1 VATTYRP
8 ARTLITG
15 ASSGI
20 GAAYA
25 HAFAARGS
33 DLVLVARRTD
43 RLQALADELEAAH
56 GIRAEVHPADL
67 SLPAAGRAL
76 RGDVEGDVDAVINN
90 AGFGVHSLLAETDPE
105 LLEREIAVD
114 VTALVDVT
122 RAFLP
127 AMLEAGRGAIVNVA
141 STAAFQPIPRMAV
154 YGASK
159 SFVLSFTRAVWD
171 EARAHGVKVLAVAPG
186 ATRTEFFDVVGTESA
201 AVGRF
206 QTPED
211 VVRTTLR
218 ALDRKRTP
226 PSVVSGAA
234 NAFAA
239 WGTRFV
245 PAGTLTTMAGRLVA
259 R

>member
-1 VATTYRP
+1 MYQPT
-8 ARTLITG
+8 RTLITG
-15 ASSGI
+15 ASAGI

-25 HAFAARGS
+25 RAFAARRS

-43 RLQALADELEAAH
+43 RLKALADELEAAH
-56 GIRAEVHPADL
+56 GIRAEVHTADL
-67 SLPAAGRAL
+67 SLPGAGRAL
-76 RGDVEGDVDAVINN
+76 RAAIEGDVDAVINN
-90 AGFGVHSLLAETDPE
+90 AGFGVHSLLVDTDAE

-114 VTALVDVT
+114 VTALVDIT

-127 AMLEAGRGAIVNVA
+127 AMLEQGRGAVVNVA

-171 EARAHGVKVLAVAPG
+171 EARSHGVKVLAVAPG

-201 AVGRF
+201 AVGRY
-206 QTPED
+206 QTAED
-211 VVRTTLR
+211 VVQTTLR

-226 PSVVSGAA
+226 PSVVSGAVNKA
-234 NAFAA
+234 GA
-239 WGTRFV
+239 WVVRFV
-245 PAGTLTTMAGRLVA
+245 PAATLTTMTGRLVS

>member
-1 VATTYRP
+1 MYQPT
-8 ARTLITG
+8 RTLITG

-43 RLQALADELEAAH
+43 RLRALADELEAAH
-56 GIRAEVHPADL
+56 GIRAEVHTADL
-67 SLPAAGRAL
+67 SLPGAGRAL
-76 RGDVEGDVDAVINN
+76 RGDVEGDIDAVINN

-127 AMLEAGRGAIVNVA
+127 AMLEAGQGAIVNVA

-201 AVGRF
+201 AVGRY

-218 ALDRKRTP
+218 ALDRRRTP

>member
-1 VATTYRP
+1 V
-8 ARTLITG
+8 
-15 ASSGI
+15 
-20 GAAYA
+20 
-25 HAFAARGS
+25 
-33 DLVLVARRTD
+33 
-43 RLQALADELEAAH
+43 
-56 GIRAEVHPADL
+56 
-67 SLPAAGRAL
+67 
-76 RGDVEGDVDAVINN
+76 GDVDAVINN

-127 AMLEAGRGAIVNVA
+127 AMLERGRGAIVNVA

-159 SFVLSFTRAVWD
+159 AFVLSFTRAVWD
-171 EARAHGVKVLAVAPG
+171 EARRHGVKVLAVAPG

-201 AVGRF
+201 AVGRY
-206 QTPED
+206 QTAED

-218 ALDRKRTP
+218 ALDRSRTP
-226 PSVVSGAA
+226 STVVSGGV
-234 NAFAA
+234 NKVGA
-239 WGTRFV
+239 WVTRFV
-245 PAGTLTTMAGRLVA
+245 PAGPLTTATGRLVS

>member
-1 VATTYRP
+1 MYRP

-25 HAFAARGS
+25 RAFAARGS

-56 GIRAEVHPADL
+56 GIRAEVHTADL

-76 RGDVEGDVDAVINN
+76 REAVAGEVDAVINN
-90 AGFGVHSLLAETDPE
+90 AGFGVHSLLVDTDPQ

-114 VTALVDVT
+114 VTALVDIT

-127 AMLEAGRGAIVNVA
+127 AMTAAGRGAIVNVA

-154 YGASK
+154 YGAAK

-171 EARAHGVKVLAVAPG
+171 EARGHGVKVLAVAPG

-201 AVGRF
+201 AVGRY
-206 QTPED
+206 QTVDD

-226 PSVVSGAA
+226 PSVVSGVVNKIGA
-234 NAFAA
+234 
-239 WGTRFV
+239 GVVRFV
-245 PAGTLTTMAGRLVA
+245 PAGALTTMTGRLVS

>member
-1 VATTYRP
+1 MYQPT
-8 ARTLITG
+8 RTLITG

-25 HAFAARGS
+25 HAFAERGS

-43 RLQALADELEAAH
+43 RLRALADELEAAH
-56 GIRAEVHPADL
+56 GIRAEVHTADL
-67 SLPAAGRAL
+67 SLPGAGRAL
-76 RGDVEGDVDAVINN
+76 RAAVDGDIDAVINN

-114 VTALVDVT
+114 VTALVDIT

-127 AMLEAGRGAIVNVA
+127 AMLSAGRGAIVNVA

-201 AVGRF
+201 AVGRY

-218 ALDRKRTP
+218 ALDRRRTP

>member
-1 VATTYRP
+1 MYQPT
-8 ARTLITG
+8 RTLITG

-43 RLQALADELEAAH
+43 RLQALAGELEAAH
-56 GIRAEVHPADL
+56 GIRAEVHTADL
-67 SLPAAGRAL
+67 SLPGAGRAL
-76 RGDVEGDVDAVINN
+76 RDAIPGDVDAVINN
-90 AGFGVHSLLAETDPE
+90 AGFGVHSLLADTDPE

-114 VTALVDVT
+114 VTALVDIT

-127 AMLEAGRGAIVNVA
+127 AMLAAGRGAIVNVA

-201 AVGRF
+201 AVGRY
-206 QTPED
+206 QAPED

-218 ALDRKRTP
+218 ALDRRRTP

>member
-1 VATTYRP
+1 MYRP
-8 ARTLITG
+8 TRTLITG
-15 ASSGI
+15 ASAGI

-43 RLQALADELEAAH
+43 RLRALAAELEAAH
-56 GIRAEVHPADL
+56 GIRAEVHTADL
-67 SLPAAGRAL
+67 SLPGAGRAL
-76 RGDVEGDVDAVINN
+76 RAAVDGEVDAVINN
-90 AGFGVHSLLAETDPE
+90 AGFGVHSLLADTDPE

-127 AMLEAGRGAIVNVA
+127 GMLERRRGAIVNVA

-159 SFVLSFTRAVWD
+159 AFVLSFTRAVWD
-171 EARAHGVKVLAVAPG
+171 EARRHGVKVLAVAPG
-186 ATRTEFFDVVGTESA
+186 ATRTEFFDVVGTEAA
-201 AVGRF
+201 AVGRY

-218 ALDRKRTP
+218 ALDRGRTP
-226 PSVVSGAA
+226 PSVVSGTV
-234 NAFAA
+234 NKLGA
-239 WGTRFV
+239 WVTRFV
-245 PAGTLTTMAGRLVA
+245 PAGTLTAATGRLVS